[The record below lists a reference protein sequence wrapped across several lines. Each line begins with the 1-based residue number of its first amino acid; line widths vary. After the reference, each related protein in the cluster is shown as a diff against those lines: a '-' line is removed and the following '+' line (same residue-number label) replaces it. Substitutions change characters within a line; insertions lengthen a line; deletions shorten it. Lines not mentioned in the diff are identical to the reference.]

1 MDALCFVLLSVLLLA
16 GVSAAVT
23 RTRWPYRAP
32 CAALALW
39 LAACLGALS
48 GLLLSTYGLV
58 VHFGEVAGHE
68 TLRLPFDLAAVVAAW
83 MFVVRVIRAYVRLHR
98 QGSARRERHLTLLSL
113 FGRPDKRVPAV
124 ILPSRQPL
132 AYSVPGPDGGHAVL
146 SDIVLAEFSREEV
159 DSVLA
164 HERAHLRQRHHLL
177 TQFADA
183 FCASLPK
190 WRFAFRFAERFHGL
204 IEMRAD
210 CAARVQCG
218 RHVTASA
225 LARMAYDKSPEPG
238 IASDCPVAARRR
250 HLLSNERC
258 CSSLT
263 ASAAFC
269 MACAVAVA
277 PAVLTALG
285 ILAAACTWICR

>member
-1 MDALCFVLLSVLLLA
+1 MLLSVLLLA

-23 RTRWPYRAP
+23 RPRWPYRAP
-32 CAALALW
+32 CAALTLW
-39 LAACLGALS
+39 LAACLSALS
-48 GLLLSTYGLV
+48 GLLFATYGLV
-58 VHFGEVAGHE
+58 VHFDDVARHE
-68 TLRLPFDLAAVVAAW
+68 TLRLPFDLAGVVAAW
-83 MFVVRVIRAYVRLHR
+83 MFTARVIRAYLRLHR
-98 QGSARRERHLTLLSL
+98 QGSKRRERHLTLLSL
-113 FGRPDKRVPAV
+113 FGRADHRLAAV

-146 SDIVLAEFSREEV
+146 SDVVLAEFSREEV

-164 HERAHLRQRHHLL
+164 HEQAHLRQRHHLL

-183 FCASLPK
+183 FCVALPK
-190 WRFAFRFAERFHGL
+190 RRFVVRFAERFHGL

-225 LARMAYDKSPEPG
+225 LARMAYDKSPEPDL
-238 IASDCPVAARRR
+238 ASDCPVAARRR

-269 MACAVAVA
+269 VACAVAVA
-277 PAVLTALG
+277 PAVLTTLG
-285 ILAAACTWICR
+285 VLAAACTWICR

>member
-1 MDALCFVLLSVLLLA
+1 MLLSVLLLA
-16 GVSAAVT
+16 VVSAAVT
-23 RTRWPYRAP
+23 HTRWPYRTP
-32 CAALALW
+32 CAALVLW

-48 GLLLSTYGLV
+48 GLLMATYGLV
-58 VHFGEVAGHE
+58 VHFEGIAEHE
-68 TLRLPFDLAAVVAAW
+68 TLRIPFDLTAVVLAW
-83 MFVVRVIRAYVRLHR
+83 MFVARVIRAYARLHR
-98 QGSARRERHLTLLSL
+98 QSSMRRERHLTLLSL
-113 FGRPDKRVPAV
+113 FGRADEQIPAV
-124 ILPSRQPL
+124 ILPIRQPL

-146 SDIVLAEFSREEV
+146 SDVVLAEFSVEEV

-164 HERAHLRQRHHLL
+164 HEQAHLRQRHHLL

-183 FCASLPK
+183 FCAALPK
-190 WRFAFRFAERFHGL
+190 RRFAVRFAERFHGL

-225 LARMAYDKSPEPG
+225 LARMAYDKSLEPD

-250 HLLSNERC
+250 HLLFNERC
-258 CSSLT
+258 CNSLA

-285 ILAAACTWICR
+285 VLAAACTWICR